1 MDIIIGIDIGT
12 SKLAISTIDPDKK
25 IIVRT
30 VEEDIPY
37 LNNMETWKREQS
49 PEEITNILKKLL
61 KSCLKKGDKVIA
73 IGITGQMHGILGLD
87 SDGKPMT
94 NFVTWQDERG
104 NIKIDRNKTIT
115 QEIKEKLRDEKISGI
130 SSGFGLVT
138 LYYWLKNG
146 IKPYKISTI
155 TDYIGMVLTG
165 NSTPYIDPTMA
176 ESLGC
181 YDVKE
186 KCWKES
192 ILENLGIPRN
202 ILPQLTESTKIIGK
216 TEKNTFLEIFD
227 YEIPVVVSIGDNQA
241 SFLGSVKHYTD
252 STLINIGTG
261 SQISI
266 AEENYKKAF
275 SLPFI
280 DGIDVQIR
288 PFIENKYLIAGNA
301 ISGGTVY
308 KTLYN
313 FFETVGKDL
322 FGIKNF
328 DSLYN
333 KMEETARKALTNREI
348 DNLEVYPLFAGKRS
362 SPDERGWIQGI
373 NLTNFKPSVLILQT
387 LKGMIKILLEMFN
400 ETTLKSKNYLIGSGN
415 GIRKNK
421 LLQDLIKEMLNRKLN
436 ISKYNEEAVIGAAIN
451 AAVAVGIYKNFED
464 ASELIIYED

>member
-1 MDIIIGIDIGT
+1 M
-12 SKLAISTIDPDKK
+12 
-25 IIVRT
+25 
-30 VEEDIPY
+30 
-37 LNNMETWKREQS
+37 
-49 PEEITNILKKLL
+49 
-61 KSCLKKGDKVIA
+61 
-73 IGITGQMHGILGLD
+73 
-87 SDGKPMT
+87 
-94 NFVTWQDERG
+94 
-104 NIKIDRNKTIT
+104 
-115 QEIKEKLRDEKISGI
+115 
-130 SSGFGLVT
+130 
-138 LYYWLKNG
+138 
-146 IKPYKISTI
+146 
-155 TDYIGMVLTG
+155 
-165 NSTPYIDPTMA
+165 
-176 ESLGC
+176 
-181 YDVKE
+181 
-186 KCWKES
+186 
-192 ILENLGIPRN
+192 ENLGIPRN

>member
-25 IIVRT
+25 IIVKT

-176 ESLGC
+176 
-181 YDVKE
+181 
-186 KCWKES
+186 
-192 ILENLGIPRN
+192 
-202 ILPQLTESTKIIGK
+202 
-216 TEKNTFLEIFD
+216 
-227 YEIPVVVSIGDNQA
+227 
-241 SFLGSVKHYTD
+241 
-252 STLINIGTG
+252 
-261 SQISI
+261 
-266 AEENYKKAF
+266 
-275 SLPFI
+275 
-280 DGIDVQIR
+280 
-288 PFIENKYLIAGNA
+288 
-301 ISGGTVY
+301 
-308 KTLYN
+308 
-313 FFETVGKDL
+313 
-322 FGIKNF
+322 
-328 DSLYN
+328 
-333 KMEETARKALTNREI
+333 
-348 DNLEVYPLFAGKRS
+348 
-362 SPDERGWIQGI
+362 
-373 NLTNFKPSVLILQT
+373 
-387 LKGMIKILLEMFN
+387 
-400 ETTLKSKNYLIGSGN
+400 
-415 GIRKNK
+415 
-421 LLQDLIKEMLNRKLN
+421 
-436 ISKYNEEAVIGAAIN
+436 
-451 AAVAVGIYKNFED
+451 
-464 ASELIIYED
+464 